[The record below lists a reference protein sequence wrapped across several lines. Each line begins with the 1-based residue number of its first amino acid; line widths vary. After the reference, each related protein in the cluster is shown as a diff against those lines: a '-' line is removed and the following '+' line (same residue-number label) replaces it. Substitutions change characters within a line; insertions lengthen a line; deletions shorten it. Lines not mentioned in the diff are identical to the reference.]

1 MTATKAGIILSYSYS
16 LLFQM
21 QGVAHAL
28 LLGLQVTIVILVGCH
43 LDRHILDDFQA
54 VGLETYALG
63 GVVGHEA
70 HFVDA

>member
-21 QGVAHAL
+21 QGMTHAF
-28 LLGLQVTIVILVGCH
+28 LLGLQVAVVVFVGG
-43 LDRHILDDFQA
+43 DFDGDVLDDFQT
-54 VGLETYALG
+54 VGFEADTLG

>member
-21 QGVAHAL
+21 QGMTHAF
-28 LLGLQVTIVILVGCH
+28 LLGLQVAVVVFVGG
-43 LDRHILDDFQA
+43 DFDGDVLDDFQS
-54 VGLETYALG
+54 VGFEADALG
-63 GVVGHEA
+63 GVVSHKA

>member
-21 QGVAHAL
+21 QGMTHAF
-28 LLGLQVTIVILVGCH
+28 LLGLQVAVVVFVGG
-43 LDRHILDDFQA
+43 DFYGDILDDFQA
-54 VGLETYALG
+54 IGLETYTLG